1 MISKYQQAANTRKR
15 GLVGSITDRLVA
27 GQGIGGAIGSGIS
40 ETFKSKATG
49 IKEKFDPLNIAKM
62 LTGNLGMALLGKIT
76 GRKSEDME
84 YFLNKG
90 RKKGES
96 YRQVS
101 APDSKV
107 GKVDTAFYTTIREG
121 QRGSLQ
127 KGDNVATVAARLV
140 NLLKSFYEKE
150 TLQRELLHNFD
161 EERQFE
167 DQIRHDN
174 LIKEIKGVKEKKLTK
189 EEIEKLKSQQKGKAE
204 DTKEM
209 EFPQKPKVEAPTDA
223 VGMVSKPAAKTEVGV
238 AKTKEVAAP
247 VKPVPTVTPAP
258 SPAPTAK
265 VETPVIT
272 PKVGATAPVTAIKTP
287 TPTIT
292 PTTGVS
298 TATKAAVGVAGTVAA
313 VGTALADVGI
323 TNEFTKKAIMG
334 NISKESEFKTVG
346 ENLNYTTIKRVREVF
361 PSVTSS
367 MSDEE
372 IKPYLGNPEKFSE
385 LVYGYQTDKG
395 KNLGNKEP
403 GDAWKFRGRGL
414 IQLTGRDNYERI
426 GKALNVDLVKNP
438 ELVNDPA
445 IAPKVVAVYVKQR
458 LKDKVN
464 SFTNQRDANREVTK
478 SIVGANVDLTKGIG
492 AQQLAKV
499 ENYTTNTSGEKI
511 YASSTQNEELK
522 QKPSVTNVAIN
533 NTKTIINSGGNEQP
547 QVISVTSPDDYPL
560 LATSP
565 A

>member
-127 KGDNVATVAARLV
+127 KGDNVATVAARLT
-140 NLLKSFYEKE
+140 NLLKFFYEKE
-150 TLQRELLHNFD
+150 NLQRELLHNFD

-189 EEIEKLKSQQKGKAE
+189 EEIEKLKSQQKGKTE

-209 EFPQKPKVEAPTDA
+209 EFPQKPKVEETAAA
-223 VGMVSKPAAKTEVGV
+223 VSVSKPAAKPEIGI
-238 AKTKEVAAP
+238 AKTKEIAAP
-247 VKPVPTVTPAP
+247 VKPVPTVTPAK
-258 SPAPTAK
+258 STAPTAK
-265 VETPVIT
+265 VETPVVKPKLESPVSTTAAKEPIT
-272 PKVGATAPVTAIKTP
+272 ASKKTP
-287 TPTIT
+287 QISASKTPS
-292 PTTGVS
+292 PSANKGL
-298 TATKAAVGVAGTVAA
+298 VAA
-313 VGTALADVGI
+313 ALAAGGI
-323 TNEFTKKAIMG
+323 SSMG
-334 NISKESEFKTVG
+334 AQANILANVSKESNFISESERLERYTG
-346 ENLNYTTIKRVREVF
+346 ENLFNMYGGPEV
-361 PSVTSS
+361 
-367 MSDEE
+367 
-372 IKPYLGNPEKFSE
+372 
-385 LVYGYQTDKG
+385 G
-395 KNLGNKEP
+395 KNKAGKPINKSGNVVRFNTIGEANALVASGPVAVGDIIYGGRMGNTEP
-403 GDAWKFRGRGL
+403 GDGYKYRGRGF
-414 IQLTGRDNYERI
+414 IQITGKSMYRDV
-426 GKALNVDLVKNP
+426 GKELGIDLVSNP
-438 ELVNDPA
+438 ELANDPI
-445 IAPKVVAVYVKQR
+445 IAAKIIPIFFKIK
-458 LKDKVN
+458 LKESK
-464 SFTNQRDANREVTK
+464 RDAKDLDRK
-478 SIVGANVDLTKGIG
+478 SVV
-492 AQQLAKV
+492 
-499 ENYTTNTSGEKI
+499 
-511 YASSTQNEELK
+511 
-522 QKPSVTNVAIN
+522 
-533 NTKTIINSGGNEQP
+533 
-547 QVISVTSPDDYPL
+547 
-560 LATSP
+560 
-565 A
+565 

>member
-40 ETFKSKATG
+40 ETFKAKSTG

-62 LTGNLGMALLGKIT
+62 LTGNLGMALVGKIT

-101 APDSKV
+101 APESKV

-140 NLLKSFYEKE
+140 NLLKTFYERE
-150 TLQRELLHNFD
+150 TLQRELLHNF
-161 EERQFE
+161 EEENQFE

-174 LIKEIKGVKEKKLTK
+174 LIKEIKDVSEKKLTK
-189 EEIEKLKSQQKGKAE
+189 EEIEKLKSEQKQKDKTE
-204 DTKEM
+204 VTKDL
-209 EFPQKPKVEAPTDA
+209 EFPQKPKAEAATA
-223 VGMVSKPAAKTEVGV
+223 AVSKPAAKPEVEVAKAKEVG
-238 AKTKEVAAP
+238 AP
-247 VKPVPTVTPAP
+247 VKPVPTVTPAKP
-258 SPAPTAK
+258 PAPTAK
-265 VETPVIT
+265 VETPAVT
-272 PKVGATAPVTAIKTP
+272 PKVEAAAPVTAIKTP
-287 TPTIT
+287 TPTTT
-292 PTTGVS
+292 PSPGIS

-323 TNEFTKKAIMG
+323 TNEFAKKAIMG
-334 NISKESEFKTVG
+334 NIGKESNFQNVG

-385 LVYGYQTDKG
+385 LVYGYQTAKG

-499 ENYTTNTSGEKI
+499 ENYTTNTSGEKM
-511 YASSTQNEELK
+511 YASSTQNEELR
-522 QKPSVTNVAIN
+522 QRPSVTNVAIN
-533 NTKTIINSGGNEQP
+533 NTKTIINSGSNEQP
-547 QVISVTSPDDYPL
+547 QVISMTSPDDYPL

>member
-40 ETFKSKATG
+40 ETFKAKSTG

-62 LTGNLGMALLGKIT
+62 LTGNLGMALVGKIT
-76 GRKSEDME
+76 SRKSEDME

-101 APDSKV
+101 APESKV

-140 NLLKSFYEKE
+140 NLLKTFYERE

-161 EERQFE
+161 EENQFE

-174 LIKEIKGVKEKKLTK
+174 LIKEIKNVSEKKLTK
-189 EEIEKLKSQQKGKAE
+189 EEIEKLKSQQQQKNKTEG
-204 DTKEM
+204 TKEL
-209 EFPQKPKVEAPTDA
+209 EFPQKPKSDA
-223 VGMVSKPAAKTEVGV
+223 ATAAVSKPAAKPEVDV
-238 AKTKEVAAP
+238 VKAKEVVAP
-247 VKPVPTVTPAP
+247 VKPVPTVTPAKP
-258 SPAPTAK
+258 PTPTAK
-265 VETPVIT
+265 IETSAVT
-272 PKVGATAPVTAIKTP
+272 PKVEASAPVSAIKTP
-287 TPTIT
+287 T
-292 PTTGVS
+292 TTSSSGVS

-334 NISKESEFKTVG
+334 NIGKESNFQNVG
-346 ENLNYTTIKRVREVF
+346 ENLNYTTVKRVREVF

-372 IKPYLGNPEKFSE
+372 IKPYLGNPEKFTE
-385 LVYGYQTDKG
+385 LVYGHQTAKG
-395 KNLGNKEP
+395 KELGNKEP

-414 IQLTGRDNYERI
+414 IQLTGRYNYEKI

-445 IAPKVVAVYVKQR
+445 LAPKIVAIYVKQR

-478 SIVGANVDLTKGIG
+478 SIVGANVDLNKGIG

-499 ENYTTNTSGEKI
+499 ENYTNNTSGEKM

-522 QKPSVTNVAIN
+522 QRPSVTNVAIN
-533 NTKTIINSGGNEQP
+533 NTKTIINSGSNEQP
-547 QVISVTSPDDYPL
+547 QVISMTSPDDYPL